1 MLKKVIII
9 LSFSYNAMQKVDIW
23 MIDILKVLHFK
34 SMTAIENDSLLFS
47 SYLIVVDI
55 KAQCLTVYDI
65 AFTI

>member
-1 MLKKVIII
+1 
-9 LSFSYNAMQKVDIW
+9 MQKVDIW